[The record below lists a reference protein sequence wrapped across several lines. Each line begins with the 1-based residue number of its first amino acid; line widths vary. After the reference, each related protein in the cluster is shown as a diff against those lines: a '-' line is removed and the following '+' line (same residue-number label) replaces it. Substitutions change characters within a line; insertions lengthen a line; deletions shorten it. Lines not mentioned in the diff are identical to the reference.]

1 MSRQLRRSAPVK
13 VPKVQ
18 IQEPGE
24 HSPLGKSGQRSLLLI
39 SRRIWYE
46 IYFQSLSSSKST
58 KKSPV
63 TLYVEAKCTEEL
75 GI

>member
-1 MSRQLRRSAPVK
+1 MSRQLRRSGPVM

-39 SRRIWYE
+39 SRRIGYE
-46 IYFQSLSSSKST
+46 FYFQNLSNSKSA
-58 KKSPV
+58 KK
-63 TLYVEAKCTEEL
+63 
-75 GI
+75 